1 MDVESSKSVSR
12 FDQKEYN
19 SLLSMGRQHARQFLA
34 QWEAIMV
41 TNNNNNAINVTV
53 DDDQKN
59 KDELRKREELFQ
71 LLEQESLVLE
81 LEHIFFFV
89 QSFLKLNFSIRHK

>member
-1 MDVESSKSVSR
+1 MDVEPSNSVSR
-12 FDQKEYN
+12 FDQKAYN

-34 QWEAIMV
+34 QWEAIMIV
-41 TNNNNNAINVTV
+41 TNNNNNAINVAV
-53 DDDQKN
+53 DDKIQLQKN
-59 KDELRKREELFQ
+59 NDELKREELFQ

-89 QSFLKLNFSIRHK
+89 QSFF

>member
-1 MDVESSKSVSR
+1 MDIEPLNSVSR
-12 FDQKEYN
+12 FDQKAYN

-34 QWEAIMV
+34 QWEAIMIV
-41 TNNNNNAINVTV
+41 TNNNNNAINVTI

-89 QSFLKLNFSIRHK
+89 QSFFLI